1 MSARTDGQ
9 ANGYL
14 SGKQEVIKSSQSSLK
29 KKGHFQ
35 TISRMACVLTVFMEE
50 DPQVKG
56 RLSGKT
62 LSNQNASGIQ
72 ENLEVRSKPWRVWT
86 LAKKLGFY
94 SADNNEP
101 W

>member
-14 SGKQEVIKSSQSSLK
+14 SGKQEVIKSSQPSL

-35 TISRMACVLTVFMEE
+35 TISRMACVLTGVMEE
-50 DPQVKG
+50 DSQVKG

-62 LSNQNASGIQ
+62 LSNQNVSGIH
-72 ENLEVRSKPWRVWT
+72 ESLELRSKP
-86 LAKKLGFY
+86 
-94 SADNNEP
+94 
-101 W
+101 